1 MSNMRTASVREVQ
14 HNLKAVLAWVDG
26 GEEVRVVRRGKVVAR
41 LLPPEPTP
49 TAAPDFA
56 GRARAIWGRR
66 PTGKPLSRVVADA
79 REDR

>member
-1 MSNMRTASVREVQ
+1 M

-41 LLPPEPTP
+41 LLPPEPTA

-56 GRARAIWGRR
+56 GRARAIRGSR
-66 PTGKPLSRVVADA
+66 PTGKLLSRVVADG
-79 REDR
+79 RGDR